1 MDISTVETLE
11 NCPVCDGPSAKLG
24 TLGNLAHYRCQ
35 DCGIGFNVK
44 ELREEAIDLAKGNF
58 ANHSYID
65 YEGDGDSYKIRAIV

>member
-1 MDISTVETLE
+1 MIVIVTRTEKITTEVEIKE
-11 NCPVCDGPSAKLG
+11 AVGSM
-24 TLGNLAHYRCQ
+24 
-35 DCGIGFNVK
+35 K